1 MPVPNNEPDKFEHM
15 DELQA
20 EQVALEK
27 ITYMHDFARSSTP
40 ATIIAPLL
48 CIPLFSSVDLGQKL
62 NIWLGLMTVAVFIR
76 IILIRSI
83 QLKDKASKNF
93 NKLNWAVGVV
103 TSVWGIGWLMLVPDM
118 DSVNYLIYQVIL
130 LTVLFVGMVGYCV
143 NWKTF
148 YSFSLPLKITELLFI
163 IIHSNNIIWPIA
175 IGSLINFYLALKMAL
190 IFSKSWEKS
199 ISLRFKNEK
208 LFNELIEERNI
219 SIKANIAK
227 SEFIATASHDLRQP
241 MQALNIFIELFKI
254 EKLPKK
260 ERLIFTKMRS
270 SIKVLNRMF
279 NNLLDI
285 SRLDS
290 KLDTSY
296 TTFEL
301 SFILDDLIPTFQELA
316 TEKKLDLKFEYALL
330 KVHGDPSLLNQVLIN
345 LISNAIQYT
354 SKGGVWVKLMNDAGK
369 LMVIVEDTGC
379 GIPEEDLPFI
389 YNEFFRSQQ
398 SRPLHDGLGLG
409 LSIVSRIV
417 NRTGGKVSVRTA
429 KDRGT
434 TFCIHTNF
442 EVKGQAE
449 HSSEQNSTELLPS
462 DVYSNVTVKDT
473 VAVIHMGILE
483 NDASL
488 MQAYL
493 EYFSG
498 QGYVVH
504 PIPHSL
510 AKFNNALETIP
521 KLDFILSDYR
531 LDEQE
536 GIYFIEKLREEFNH
550 EIPAC
555 IVTADTSP
563 QLLTM
568 FKELKI
574 DVLYKPMDIVSIAKF
589 IAARIA

>member
-62 NIWLGLMTVAVFIR
+62 HIWLGLMTVAVFIR

-354 SKGGVWVKLMNDAGK
+354 S
-369 LMVIVEDTGC
+369 
-379 GIPEEDLPFI
+379 
-389 YNEFFRSQQ
+389 
-398 SRPLHDGLGLG
+398 
-409 LSIVSRIV
+409 
-417 NRTGGKVSVRTA
+417 NR
-429 KDRGT
+429 
-434 TFCIHTNF
+434 
-442 EVKGQAE
+442 
-449 HSSEQNSTELLPS
+449 LLK
-462 DVYSNVTVKDT
+462 Y
-473 VAVIHMGILE
+473 
-483 NDASL
+483 
-488 MQAYL
+488 
-493 EYFSG
+493 
-498 QGYVVH
+498 
-504 PIPHSL
+504 
-510 AKFNNALETIP
+510 
-521 KLDFILSDYR
+521 
-531 LDEQE
+531 
-536 GIYFIEKLREEFNH
+536 
-550 EIPAC
+550 
-555 IVTADTSP
+555 
-563 QLLTM
+563 
-568 FKELKI
+568 
-574 DVLYKPMDIVSIAKF
+574 
-589 IAARIA
+589 